1 MLINGDST
9 TESIFSERVIKA
21 FMVGFIFALVINTT
35 LFKEAG
41 IDKLYL
47 VALPFLSA
55 YCTYKWQIRSIYF
68 MVALNIFL
76 FFTGIFFAMYTATC
90 PPGSISRR
98 CWSDNFRVL

>member
-1 MLINGDST
+1 MLINEEDT

-21 FMVGFIFALVINTT
+21 FMVGFIFALVINAT

-47 VALPFLSA
+47 VVLPFLSA
-55 YCTYKWQIRSIYF
+55 YCTYKWQIRSLYF

-76 FFTGIFFAMYTATC
+76 FLAGIFLVMFAGGC
-90 PPGSISRR
+90 PPLSSYCYR
-98 CWSDNFRVL
+98 